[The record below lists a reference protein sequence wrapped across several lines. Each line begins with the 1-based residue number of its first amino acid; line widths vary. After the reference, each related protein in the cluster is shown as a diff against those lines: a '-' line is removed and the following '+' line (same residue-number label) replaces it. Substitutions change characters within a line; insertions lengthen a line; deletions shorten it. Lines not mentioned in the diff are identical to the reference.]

1 MLQATSNGIVLG
13 GAYALVAL
21 GFVALFN
28 TTKFFNFAHG
38 DFLTLG
44 AYLCYTLTQSWHFAW
59 PLMLLVIIV
68 LMTIVGLATEL
79 LTRSVVRR
87 RALLVGAIATLGLG
101 LVIRSVIQLIYG
113 TSDLHVDPLINKPA
127 VHVFG
132 AALDYQQL
140 IVLAFAIVVV
150 ALLFWIYQFTFV
162 GLVLK
167 ATAED
172 PVAAQVMGVPTGIVV
187 KGSFAVSAVLA
198 GIAGALLAPIF
209 SASLALGYLIVFK
222 AVVGSMVGGFGSLV
236 GAVVGCIVIGVVEVN
251 ASYLINADY
260 QNIAVYGLLVLLF
273 LIKPTGVF
281 GTKLVEKV

>member
-44 AYLCYTLTQSWHFAW
+44 AYLCYSFSQSWHFAW
-59 PLMLLVIIV
+59 PLMLLAIV
-68 LMTIVGLATEL
+68 VSMGIVGLATEL

-101 LVIRSVIQLIYG
+101 LVIRSILQLVYGTQQLHVNQLI
-113 TSDLHVDPLINKPA
+113 DKPA

-140 IVLAFAIVVV
+140 IILGFVIVVV
-150 ALLFWIYQFTFV
+150 AVMYWLYQFTFV

-172 PVAAQVMGVPTGIVV
+172 PVAAQIMGIPTSIVV
-187 KGSFAVSAVLA
+187 KSAFAVSAILA
-198 GIAGALLAPIF
+198 GLAGALLAPVF
-209 SASLALGYLIVFK
+209 SASLAIGYLIVFK

-236 GAVVGCIVIGVVEVN
+236 GAVLGCIVIGIVEVN
-251 ASYLINADY
+251 ASYLINSDY
-260 QNIAVYGLLVLLF
+260 ENVAVYGLLVLLF
-273 LIKPTGVF
+273 LVKPTGLF
-281 GTKLVEKV
+281 GTRLVERV

>member
-28 TTKFFNFAHG
+28 TTQFFNFAHG

-44 AYLCYTLTQSWHFAW
+44 AYLCYSFAQSWHFPW
-59 PLMLLVIIV
+59 PVMLLAIV
-68 LMTIVGLATEL
+68 VVMTFVGLATEF

-101 LVIRSVIQLIYG
+101 LVIRSVLQLIYG
-113 TSDLHVDPLINKPA
+113 TSQLHVDPIINKPA

-150 ALLFWIYQFTFV
+150 SLMFWIYQFTFV

-172 PVAAQVMGVPTGIVV
+172 PVAAQVMGVPTGLVV
-187 KGSFAVSAVLA
+187 KGAFAVSAVLA
-198 GIAGALLAPIF
+198 GLAGALLAPIF

-222 AVVGSMVGGFGSLV
+222 AVVGSMVGGFGSMV
-236 GAVVGCIVIGVVEVN
+236 GAVIGCIVIGIVEVN

-273 LIKPTGVF
+273 LIKPTGIF